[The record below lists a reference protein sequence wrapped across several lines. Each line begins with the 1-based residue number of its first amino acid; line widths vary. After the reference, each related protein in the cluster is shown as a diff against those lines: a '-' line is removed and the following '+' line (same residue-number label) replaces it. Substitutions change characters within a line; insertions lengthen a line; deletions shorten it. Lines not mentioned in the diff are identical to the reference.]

1 MLTIHLITL
10 GKLKEPYWQDA
21 EREYVKRLTPYAKVI
36 IHEAREES
44 FGDRDAIDGIKKKEA
59 EKIKS
64 ILLKI
69 RDAFIFILD
78 ETGEKYSSMEFAE
91 EIKKSFQNIN
101 LMEEKANIRI
111 ENGTATSGLGSKFA
125 RIVTNMGAIVI
136 TVDNSEQPTEQTE
149 IILNSKRWENSVTL
163 QELKSAL
170 NNTKIS
176 TKVTDHSTADIV
188 VVVGSNYAQITQG
201 SSQNPPVE
209 SK

>member
-91 EIKKSFQNIN
+91 EIKKSFQN
-101 LMEEKANIRI
+101 
-111 ENGTATSGLGSKFA
+111 TSTFVFVIGGPLGL
-125 RIVTNMGAIVI
+125 
-136 TVDNSEQPTEQTE
+136 D
-149 IILNSKRWENSVTL
+149 
-163 QELKSAL
+163 QELKKMGTHLLSL
-170 NNTKIS
+170 
-176 TKVTDHSTADIV
+176 
-188 VVVGSNYAQITQG
+188 SNFTFTHQMARIFLLEQLYRSFMIL
-201 SSQNPPVE
+201 SNRRYHY
-209 SK
+209 

>member
-69 RDAFIFILD
+69 RDAFIFVLD
-78 ETGEKYSSMEFAE
+78 ETGEKYSSVKFAE
-91 EIKKSFQNIN
+91 EIKNLLQNNSTFVFIIGGP
-101 LMEEKANIRI
+101 LGLDVEIKKA
-111 ENGTATSGLGSKFA
+111 GSKLLSLSDLTFTHQMA
-125 RIVTNMGAIVI
+125 RVFLL
-136 TVDNSEQPTEQTE
+136 EQLYRSFM
-149 IILNSKRWENSVTL
+149 IL
-163 QELKSAL
+163 
-170 NNTKIS
+170 
-176 TKVTDHSTADIV
+176 
-188 VVVGSNYAQITQG
+188 SNRRYHY
-201 SSQNPPVE
+201 
-209 SK
+209 